1 MLRRN
6 AKMGNVNNEMT
17 EDVKNILGYLNED
30 DKRNT
35 ILM

>member
-17 EDVKNILGYLNED
+17 EDAKNILGYLNED